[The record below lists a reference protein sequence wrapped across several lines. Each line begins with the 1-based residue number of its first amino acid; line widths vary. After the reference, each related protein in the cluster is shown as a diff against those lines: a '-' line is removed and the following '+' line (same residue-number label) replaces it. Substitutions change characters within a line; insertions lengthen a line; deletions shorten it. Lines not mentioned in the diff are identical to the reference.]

1 MVVYNILEDIVACI
15 VAVYSE
21 LVKVAVEHT
30 VQFAYGLGEV
40 IILLYPVVLVE
51 KVLIRGT

>member
-1 MVVYNILEDIVACI
+1 MVVYDILEDIVVGI
-15 VAVYSE
+15 VTVYSE

-51 KVLIRGT
+51 KVLVRGT